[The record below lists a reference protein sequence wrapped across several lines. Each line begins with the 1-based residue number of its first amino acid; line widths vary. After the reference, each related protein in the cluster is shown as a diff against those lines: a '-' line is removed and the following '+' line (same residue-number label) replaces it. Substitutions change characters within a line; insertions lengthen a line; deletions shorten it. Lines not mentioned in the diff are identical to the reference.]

1 MCVYVCVCVCMME
14 DTQTFSSSSHLFQSI
29 IQADSQLQMRGFEW
43 LNPALQ
49 RTAFEKSTND

>member
-1 MCVYVCVCVCMME
+1 MCVCVCVCMME
-14 DTQTFSSSSHLFQSI
+14 GTQTFSSSSHLFQSI
-29 IQADSQLQMRGFEW
+29 IQADSQLQMRGFER